1 MYYIAGL
8 QLVFLPSHAAFYC
21 CCRCCQPFLHARL
34 TIKTFLCSLVLCSS
48 SFSLLFFFHTTA
60 LPTQGLPNTTV
71 AAAVAVS
78 RNASGVSSLSLPDF
92 RGDETST
99 SAQSISVSSKKKKN
113 AFTVSF
119 FLFFETA
126 AAAHTFV
133 LVSNKL
139 CSISTFVPSIRHVL
153 RFASAA
159 ADAAAPV

>member
-1 MYYIAGL
+1 MYYIASL
-8 QLVFLPSHAAFYC
+8 QLVFLPSHAAFYY
-21 CCRCCQPFLHARL
+21 CCRCCQHFLHARL

-60 LPTQGLPNTTV
+60 LPTQDLPNTTV

-99 SAQSISVSSKKKKN
+99 SAQSISVSSKKKP
-113 AFTVSF
+113 FTVSF

-126 AAAHTFV
+126 AAAQTFV

-139 CSISTFVPSIRHVL
+139 CSRSTFVPSIRHVL